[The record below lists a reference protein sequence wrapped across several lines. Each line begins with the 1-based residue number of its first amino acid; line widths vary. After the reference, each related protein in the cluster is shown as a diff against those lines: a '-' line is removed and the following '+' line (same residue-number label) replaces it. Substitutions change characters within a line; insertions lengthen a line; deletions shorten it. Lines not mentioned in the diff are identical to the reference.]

1 MMDIKE
7 VLLLWFINFFD
18 EKNAG
23 ICIISN
29 QQAAKELAE

>member
-7 VLLLWFINFFD
+7 VLFINFFD